1 MTVQLITIITVPQSQ
16 RVKCQHPGCT
26 RNVFSKIHVVRKN
39 GEITFVGGR
48 CFQKLFGDL
57 NLEPVFG
64 GGGGIRLSE
73 AEREKILQNTDEF
86 LAELQTI
93 YEESDIEE
101 PKTPEVTVGLSYSNH
116 SKPGKGTPTHIH
128 LFRCL
133 SCSTPLINYEFES
146 TERMCPQCRRS
157 EDVFTLEKYPI

>member
-101 PKTPEVTVGLSYSNH
+101 PKTPEVTVGVLDSVICAAIDVSIAVTSSEPIAALAQATALS
-116 SKPGKGTPTHIH
+116 
-128 LFRCL
+128 LV
-133 SCSTPLINYEFES
+133 
-146 TERMCPQCRRS
+146 TEA
-157 EDVFTLEKYPI
+157 